1 MKKITFLAVII
12 GFLVTCNC
20 HASQRKTEKEEF
32 VLQQGD
38 TLFYKNDNF
47 RVVGRE
53 KKDYAGYT
61 FRIYN
66 QKTKQSFDY
75 AGSETDAFW
84 YLSVYDTY
92 LLLDEGTG
100 VQHRGFVLID
110 MKNGEKVHRFN
121 YVAYDG
127 SELKGNTFT
136 YWLQIDK
143 LPQGIKS
150 PNCPQLE
157 GVPEEQFGYIE
168 KWMLNLDT
176 LKFKNLKEYKCIYF
190 E

>member
-1 MKKITFLAVII
+1 MKKITLLAVII
-12 GFLVTCNC
+12 GLLVACTSQ
-20 HASQRKTEKEEF
+20 ASQQNTSKEEF

-100 VQHRGFVLID
+100 AQYRVFVLVD
-110 MKNGEKVHRFN
+110 TKNGEKVHHFN
-121 YVAYDG
+121 YIDYDG

-136 YWLQIDK
+136 YWLQIDT
-143 LPQGIKS
+143 LP
-150 PNCPQLE
+150 E
-157 GVPEEQFGYIE
+157 GVEPLIVR
-168 KWMLNLDT
+168 K
-176 LKFKNLKEYKCIYF
+176 
-190 E
+190 